1 MSMKKKSL
9 LVGSIVV
16 VAIGFSVWWFFL
28 RQEERIDYETL
39 SVKRETITEI
49 VDATGRIEPLSYA
62 DIAFLLSGTVEKVYV
77 VTGEEVKKD
86 DVLAVLEG
94 ASYRAS
100 LAQAEASARIAEAEE
115 RFARRNWDDL
125 KPEQRE
131 VKKLIS
137 EQARQNAAVASAQL
151 EKIYLRAPMNGIVS
165 KIDIRPGEIAL
176 SGNKVARI
184 SHTEVGFQLSA
195 DIPEADIAT
204 LQKGQEGI
212 ATFDAFGPR
221 EQYPLV
227 LKEIEPEPI
236 SLQGVIYYPV
246 HFEIQREEKRFRSG
260 MTADIEIRVAEKKDA
275 LTLPFR
281 AVYVNKDRSYIEI
294 LQTDGTIIEKDVII
308 GLSNDEG
315 NIEIISGVSE
325 EEVVVVRAKK
335 VF

>member
-1 MSMKKKSL
+1 MKKKRL
-9 LVGSIVV
+9 LVWSVV
-16 VAIGFSVWWFFL
+16 LVGVGFSVWWFFL
-28 RQEERIDYETL
+28 RQEEKVDYEVL
-39 SVKRETITEI
+39 SPERSTITEI
-49 VDATGRIEPLSYA
+49 VDATGSIETLSYA
-62 DIAFLLSGTVEKVYV
+62 DVAFLLSGTVEKVYV

-86 DVLAVLEG
+86 DVLAVLDG

-131 VKKLIS
+131 AKKLIS

-151 EKIYLRAPMNGIVS
+151 EKIYLRAPMNGVIS
-165 KIDIRPGEIAL
+165 KIDIRPGEVAL
-176 SGNKVARI
+176 SGNSVARI
-184 SHTEVGFQLSA
+184 SHTEAGFQLSA
-195 DIPEADIAT
+195 DIPEADIAK

-221 EQYPLV
+221 EQYTLV

-246 HFEIQREEKRFRSG
+246 HFEIQREEERFRSG
-260 MTADIEIRVAEKKDA
+260 MTADIEIRVAEKEDV

-281 AVYVNKDRSYIEI
+281 AVYVNRDRSYIEV
-294 LQTDGTIIEKDVII
+294 LSGDGSLVEKDVVI

-315 NIEIISGVSE
+315 DIEIISGVSE
-325 EEVVVVRAKK
+325 DDAVVVRARKEL
-335 VF
+335 

>member
-1 MSMKKKSL
+1 MKKKRL
-9 LVGSIVV
+9 LVWGVV
-16 VAIGFSVWWFFL
+16 LVGVGFSVWWFFL
-28 RQEERIDYETL
+28 RQEEKVDYEVL
-39 SVKRETITEI
+39 SAERSTITEI
-49 VDATGRIEPLSYA
+49 VDATGSIETLSYA

-94 ASYRAS
+94 ASYRAT
-100 LAQAEASARIAEAEE
+100 LAQAEASARIAEADE

-131 VKKLIS
+131 AKKLTS

-151 EKIYLRAPMNGIVS
+151 EKIYLRAPMDGIVS
-165 KIDIRPGEIAL
+165 KIDIRPGEVAL
-176 SGNKVARI
+176 SGNVVARI
-184 SHTEVGFQLSA
+184 SHSQTGFQLSA
-195 DIPEADIAT
+195 DIPEADIAK
-204 LQKGQEGI
+204 LQKGQEGVAI
-212 ATFDAFGPR
+212 FDAFGPR
-221 EQYPLV
+221 QQYALV

-246 HFEIQREEKRFRSG
+246 HFEIQTEEERFRSG

-281 AVYVNKDRSYIEI
+281 AVYVNRDRSYIEV
-294 LQTDGTIIEKDVII
+294 LSGDGSIVEKDIVI

-325 EEVVVVRAKK
+325 DDVVVVRARKEL
-335 VF
+335 